1 MKQFGVFALVCLAGA
16 QVLIGQ
22 SPQRQGTR
30 GQTPA
35 PTTQRPAP
43 VEPAG
48 AAKTRGEVRVPFRP
62 GELLT
67 FDVSYSSYVTAGTVT
82 MQVQAKRPSYNSVAY
97 YVVAEARPAPLL
109 SKVYTLYY
117 KADVLMDVYTLLPQR
132 AGVYSEE
139 GERHQMKVT
148 TFNNSTRKATFEN
161 VSAKGGKREFAV
173 PAFTQDALSA
183 VYVMRALPLKVGSKE
198 TIPVATGGRSYRA
211 QINVVGMETLKTPAG
226 PYQAFRLRTMLYS
239 DDGQP
244 NGRPIH
250 LWISDT
256 PSRVPVQVQ
265 SELAVGS
272 FLLTLR
278 EAKLGQ

>member
-1 MKQFGVFALVCLAGA
+1 MKRFAVFVLACVAGG
-16 QVLIGQ
+16 QVLLGQ
-22 SPQRQGTR
+22 
-30 GQTPA
+30 PA
-35 PTTQRPAP
+35 RRPSRPAP
-43 VEPAG
+43 SAPAAP
-48 AAKTRGEVRVPFRP
+48 AAPATAKQGEVRVPFRP

-67 FDVSYSSYVTAGTVT
+67 YDVSYSSYVTAGTVT

-161 VSAKGGKREFAV
+161 VTAKNGKREFAV

-183 VYVMRALPLKVGSKE
+183 VYVMRSLPLKVGGKE
-198 TIPVATGGRSYRA
+198 TIPVSTGGRSYRA
-211 QINVVGMETLKTPAG
+211 QVSVVGMDAVQTPAG
-226 PYQAFRLRTMLYS
+226 PFRAFRLRTMLY
-239 DDGQP
+239 DDAGQP
-244 NGRPIH
+244 NGRAIQ

-265 SELAVGS
+265 SELAVGA
-272 FLLTLR
+272 FHLTLR
-278 EAKLGQ
+278 DAKLGQ